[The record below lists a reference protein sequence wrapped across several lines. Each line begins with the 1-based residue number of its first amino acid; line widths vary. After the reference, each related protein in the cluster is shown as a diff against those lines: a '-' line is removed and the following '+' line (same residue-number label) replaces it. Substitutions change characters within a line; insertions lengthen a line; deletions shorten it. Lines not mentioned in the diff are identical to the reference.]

1 MENERNRGLSRKIHV
16 LHVVTSLLP
25 GGTESGV
32 VKMIND
38 LDEGIFCSSLCC
50 LKATGEL
57 QSKLRHPKVKLFEL
71 HKEHGN
77 SHFMSLR
84 KILRV
89 QRVDI
94 IHSRNWGTFF
104 DAVVGARLANTPFIV
119 HGIHGIYSEDIQ
131 KMKLR
136 RRLLQRF
143 LSLGAHKL
151 YAVADYLRDYYIR
164 VVGVPPQ
171 RISTIYNGVDTET
184 YTVRGAEARRE
195 KRAELGLPPGEILI
209 GSVGSLYWVK
219 DPQTPLEAVV
229 KVLQKRDDVT
239 FLWAGGDRAG
249 DEPLKEKLQ
258 AQVKE
263 LGVEKKILYLGPRG
277 DVPSI
282 LAALDIF
289 VSSSITEGM
298 SNSIL
303 EAMASGLPVVATDVG
318 GNSEIIQNREHGYLI
333 PPRRPDI
340 LADVLLQLAANRRI
354 RATLGRRA
362 RQRVEEKFSR
372 KKMIEN
378 YQQMYLAGFFG
389 VSSAGGVFPPG
400 FVHGAR

>member
-1 MENERNRGLSRKIHV
+1 MESERHRGFGRKIHV

-38 LDEGIFCSSLCC
+38 LDEEIFCSSLCC

-57 QSKLRHPKVKLFEL
+57 HSKLRNPRVKLFEL
-71 HKEHGN
+71 HKEHGDN
-77 SHFMSLR
+77 HFMSLR

-89 QRVDI
+89 QKVDI

-143 LSLGAHKL
+143 LSLGTHKL

-164 VVGVPPQ
+164 VVGVSAQ
-171 RISTIYNGVDTET
+171 RISTIHNGVDTET
-184 YTVRGAEARRE
+184 YTARGAEARRE
-195 KRAELGLPPGEILI
+195 KKAKLGLPPGEILI
-209 GSVGSLYWVK
+209 GAVGSLYWVK
-219 DPQTPLEAVV
+219 DPQTPLEAVA
-229 KVLQKRDDVT
+229 KVLRKRDDVR
-239 FLWAGGDRAG
+239 FLWVGGDRAG
-249 DEPLKEKLQ
+249 DVPLKEKLQ

-263 LGVEKKILYLGPRG
+263 LGIEKKILYLGPRD

-333 PPRRPDI
+333 PPRRPEV
-340 LADVLLQLAANRRI
+340 LADVLLQLASNRRL
-354 RATLGRRA
+354 RTSLGRRA
-362 RQRVEEKFSR
+362 RQRIEEKFSR

-389 VSSAGGVFPPG
+389 VSSAAQVSQPRS
-400 FVHGAR
+400 VHGAR